1 MIRSRSSIA
10 FAVLVCSILSSSCR
24 KEEAEPETIP
34 APTPTVAPVA
44 ADPVPTATPTPAATP
59 TAAAT
64 QEPAAGQEPAAAA
77 SAEPAAAADAGAAT
91 AEGVTGATT
100 SRGGG
105 ASIQACCTA
114 LHAVATKSGKSPE
127 AKSKAATAS
136 HLCAGIEKLVKSGK
150 TPRAKALTQI
160 RASLAGTTPPAE
172 CN

>member
-1 MIRSRSSIA
+1 MIRSRSSMA
-10 FAVLVCSILSSSCR
+10 FVVLTCGILSSACQ

-34 APTPTVAPVA
+34 APEQSVAPVA
-44 ADPVPTATPTPAATP
+44 ADPVPAATPTPAATP
-59 TAAAT
+59 APDAT
-64 QEPAAGQEPAAAA
+64 QEPAAAA
-77 SAEPAAAADAGAAT
+77 SAEPAAAAADADAGAAT
-91 AEGVTGATT
+91 AEGAAGTGTA
-100 SRGGG
+100 RGGG

-114 LHAVATKSGKSPE
+114 LHAVATKSGKSPD

-160 RASLAGTTPPAE
+160 RASLAGTTPPPE

>member
-10 FAVLVCSILSSSCR
+10 FLVITCGLLSGACQ
-24 KEEAEPETIP
+24 KEEAEPEAIP
-34 APTPTVAPVA
+34 APAQSVAPVA
-44 ADPVPTATPTPAATP
+44 ADPVPAATPAPAATP
-59 TAAAT
+59 
-64 QEPAAGQEPAAAA
+64 EPAAAQEPAAAA
-77 SAEPAAAADAGAAT
+77 SAAPAAVDTGTAA
-91 AEGVTGATT
+91 AEGATGTAAP
-100 SRGGG
+100 RGSG

-136 HLCAGIEKLVKSGK
+136 HLCAGIEKLVQSGK

>member
-1 MIRSRSSIA
+1 MMRSRSSIA
-10 FAVLVCSILSSSCR
+10 FVVVTCSVLSGACQ

-34 APTPTVAPVA
+34 APAQSVAPVA
-44 ADPVPTATPTPAATP
+44 ADPVPAATP
-59 TAAAT
+59 APAAT
-64 QEPAAGQEPAAAA
+64 QEPAAAQEPSAAA
-77 SAEPAAAADAGAAT
+77 SAAPATADADADAGAAERATGT
-91 AEGVTGATT
+91 AAP
-100 SRGGG
+100 RGSG

-136 HLCAGIEKLVKSGK
+136 HLCAGIEKLVQSGK

>member
-1 MIRSRSSIA
+1 M
-10 FAVLVCSILSSSCR
+10 
-24 KEEAEPETIP
+24 
-34 APTPTVAPVA
+34 A
-44 ADPVPTATPTPAATP
+44 ADPVPATPTPAATP

-64 QEPAAGQEPAAAA
+64 QEPAAGQEPAGAA
-77 SAEPAAAADAGAAT
+77 SAGAAVADAGAAT
-91 AEGVTGATT
+91 AEGATGATT

-160 RASLAGTTPPAE
+160 RASLGGTTPPAE

>member
-1 MIRSRSSIA
+1 M
-10 FAVLVCSILSSSCR
+10 
-24 KEEAEPETIP
+24 
-34 APTPTVAPVA
+34 A
-44 ADPVPTATPTPAATP
+44 ADPVPTAT
-59 TAAAT
+59 AT
-64 QEPAAGQEPAAAA
+64 QEPAADQEPAAAA
-77 SAEPAAAADAGAAT
+77 SAEPAAAPDADAGAAK
-91 AEGVTGATT
+91 AEATGTTT

-160 RASLAGTTPPAE
+160 RASLAGTTPPPE

>member
-1 MIRSRSSIA
+1 MIRSRSSMA
-10 FAVLVCSILSSSCR
+10 FVVLTCGILSSACQ
-24 KEEAEPETIP
+24 KEEAAPETIP
-34 APTPTVAPVA
+34 APAQTVAPVA
-44 ADPVPTATPTPAATP
+44 ADPVPAATPDPTPTPAAT
-59 TAAAT
+59 
-64 QEPAAGQEPAAAA
+64 QEPSAAA
-77 SAEPAAAADAGAAT
+77 SAEPAAAAADADAGAAT
-91 AEGVTGATT
+91 AEAEPAAGAGT

-160 RASLAGTTPPAE
+160 RASLGGTTPPAE

>member
-1 MIRSRSSIA
+1 MIRSRSAIA
-10 FAVLVCSILSSSCR
+10 FVVVACSILSSSCR

-34 APTPTVAPVA
+34 TPAPTVAPVA
-44 ADPVPTATPTPAATP
+44 ADPVPAATP
-59 TAAAT
+59 TTVAT

-77 SAEPAAAADAGAAT
+77 SAEPAATADAGAAT
-91 AEGVTGATT
+91 AEGATGTT
-100 SRGGG
+100 ARGGG

>member
-1 MIRSRSSIA
+1 MIRSRSAIA
-10 FAVLVCSILSSSCR
+10 FVVVACSILSSSCR

-34 APTPTVAPVA
+34 TPAPTVAPVA
-44 ADPVPTATPTPAATP
+44 ADPVPAATP
-59 TAAAT
+59 TTVAT

-77 SAEPAAAADAGAAT
+77 SAEPAATADAGAAT
-91 AEGVTGATT
+91 AEGATGATGT
-100 SRGGG
+100 TARGGG

>member
-64 QEPAAGQEPAAAA
+64 QEPAAGQEPAGAA
-77 SAEPAAAADAGAAT
+77 SAEPAATADAGAAT
-91 AEGVTGATT
+91 AEGATGTT

>member
-1 MIRSRSSIA
+1 MSPSRSSIA
-10 FAVLVCSILSSSCR
+10 FVALVCSILSSSCR

-34 APTPTVAPVA
+34 APAPTVAPVA
-44 ADPVPTATPTPAATP
+44 ADPVPTATATQEP
-59 TAAAT
+59 TAD

-77 SAEPAAAADAGAAT
+77 SAGAAAAADAGAAT
-91 AEGVTGATT
+91 AEGATGTTT

>member
-1 MIRSRSSIA
+1 MIRSRSSMA
-10 FAVLVCSILSSSCR
+10 FVVLACGILSSACQ
-24 KEEAEPETIP
+24 KEEAAPETIP
-34 APTPTVAPVA
+34 APAQTVAPVA
-44 ADPVPTATPTPAATP
+44 ADPVPAATPDPTPTPAAT
-59 TAAAT
+59 
-64 QEPAAGQEPAAAA
+64 QEPSAAA
-77 SAEPAAAADAGAAT
+77 SAEPAAADADAGAAT
-91 AEGVTGATT
+91 AEPAPGA

-114 LHAVATKSGKSPE
+114 LHAVATKSGKSSE

-160 RASLAGTTPPAE
+160 RASLGGTTPPAE

>member
-10 FAVLVCSILSSSCR
+10 FVVVVCSILSSSCR

-44 ADPVPTATPTPAATP
+44 ADPVPATPTPAATP

-77 SAEPAAAADAGAAT
+77 SAGAAAAADAGAAT
-91 AEGVTGATT
+91 AEGAAGTAT

-160 RASLAGTTPPAE
+160 RASLGGTTPPAE

>member
-1 MIRSRSSIA
+1 MIRSRSSMA
-10 FAVLVCSILSSSCR
+10 FVVLTCGILSSACQ
-24 KEEAEPETIP
+24 KEEAAPETIP
-34 APTPTVAPVA
+34 APAQSVAPVA
-44 ADPVPTATPTPAATP
+44 ADPVPAATPTPAAT
-59 TAAAT
+59 
-64 QEPAAGQEPAAAA
+64 QEPAPAQEPAAAA
-77 SAEPAAAADAGAAT
+77 SAEPAAGADADAGAAT
-91 AEGVTGATT
+91 AEAATGT

-160 RASLAGTTPPAE
+160 RASLGGTTPPAE

>member
-1 MIRSRSSIA
+1 MIRLRSSLA
-10 FAVLVCSILSSSCR
+10 FVVLTCGILSSACQ

-34 APTPTVAPVA
+34 APAPSVAPVA
-44 ADPVPTATPTPAATP
+44 ADPVPAATE
-59 TAAAT
+59 
-64 QEPAAGQEPAAAA
+64 EPAAAQEPAAAA
-77 SAEPAAAADAGAAT
+77 SAEPAAAAAEADAGAAA
-91 AEGVTGATT
+91 AEAAAGT

-136 HLCAGIEKLVKSGK
+136 HLCAGIDKLVKSGK

-172 CN
+172 CK

>member
-1 MIRSRSSIA
+1 MIRSRSFIA
-10 FAVLVCSILSSSCR
+10 FVVITCGVLSGACQ

-34 APTPTVAPVA
+34 APAQSVAPVA
-44 ADPVPTATPTPAATP
+44 ADPVPAATPTPAATP
-59 TAAAT
+59 
-64 QEPAAGQEPAAAA
+64 EPAAAQEPAAAA
-77 SAEPAAAADAGAAT
+77 SAATADADAGAGAAEEAT
-91 AEGVTGATT
+91 GTAAP
-100 SRGGG
+100 RGSG

-136 HLCAGIEKLVKSGK
+136 HLCAGIEKLVQSGK

>member
-10 FAVLVCSILSSSCR
+10 FVALVCSILSSSCR

-44 ADPVPTATPTPAATP
+44 ADPVPAATQEPAA

-77 SAEPAAAADAGAAT
+77 SGGPAAAADAGAAT
-91 AEGVTGATT
+91 AEGATGTAT

-160 RASLAGTTPPAE
+160 RASLAGTTAPAE

>member
-1 MIRSRSSIA
+1 MIRSRSSMA
-10 FAVLVCSILSSSCR
+10 FVVLTCGILSSACQ
-24 KEEAEPETIP
+24 KEEAAPETIP
-34 APTPTVAPVA
+34 APAQTVAPVA
-44 ADPVPTATPTPAATP
+44 ADPVPAATPDPTPAAT
-59 TAAAT
+59 
-64 QEPAAGQEPAAAA
+64 QEPSAAA
-77 SAEPAAAADAGAAT
+77 SAEPAAAAADADAGTAT
-91 AEGVTGATT
+91 AEAEPAAGT

-160 RASLAGTTPPAE
+160 RASLGGTTPPAE

>member
-10 FAVLVCSILSSSCR
+10 FVVITCSVLSGACQ
-24 KEEAEPETIP
+24 KEEAEPEAIP
-34 APTPTVAPVA
+34 APAQSVAPVA
-44 ADPVPTATPTPAATP
+44 ADPVPAATP
-59 TAAAT
+59 APAAT
-64 QEPAAGQEPAAAA
+64 QEPAPAQEPAAAA
-77 SAEPAAAADAGAAT
+77 SAATADADAGAA
-91 AEGVTGATT
+91 AEGATGAAAP
-100 SRGGG
+100 RGSG

-136 HLCAGIEKLVKSGK
+136 HLCAGIEKLVQSGK